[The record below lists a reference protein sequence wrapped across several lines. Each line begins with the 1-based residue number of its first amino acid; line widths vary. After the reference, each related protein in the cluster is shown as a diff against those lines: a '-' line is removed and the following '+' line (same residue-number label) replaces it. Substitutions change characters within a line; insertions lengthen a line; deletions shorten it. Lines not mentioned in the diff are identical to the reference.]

1 MQSFQEVASFIRQN
15 EVGRRAWL
23 DAPYGRRLV
32 TYADLTATGR
42 YLHFVEAWLRRVRPF
57 YANSHTAISSTGRV
71 MTELREEA
79 RRVIKRAVNC
89 GPKDE
94 VLFVG
99 AGATSA
105 VNKLVGLL
113 GWRIS
118 EPLEREFNL
127 SSLIPREKRPVV
139 FVGPYEH
146 HSNELPWLESIAEVV
161 SIDLTADGQIDLA
174 DLERK
179 LQLFPERPMRLGAFS
194 AASNVT
200 GVLSD
205 VKAVSRL
212 MHKYAG
218 HVVFDYAAGGPYM
231 PIDMHPAD
239 DAERIDA
246 LFLSTHKF
254 IGGPDGSGVLIA
266 HRDFFRTRSPE
277 RPGGGT
283 VDYVASFDRTSVD
296 YVGRLDE
303 REEGGTP
310 AIMSDIRAGI
320 GFCVKEMIGPAR
332 ILEHDVHLAEY
343 ALSRL
348 GRHPKIELL
357 GPTHLQRLPIISF
370 NIKRLHHDFVS
381 ALLDHLFGIQ
391 NRAGCSCAGPYGH
404 RLLGISRDRSES
416 YRRQIARGLIGLKP
430 GWVRVTLPYYASDE
444 DIEFLL
450 SAVEFVADH
459 GHDFLPEYRLGWL
472 DGVWRHVS
480 RPMTDVKPIELT
492 VDALTEAA
500 QSFAAGDHEQ
510 PMSNAQVRAERRK
523 YFDDAKAKVAEL
535 RAAAAR
541 KPPVFNAATGHADVD
556 ALVWFDWVHTDE
568 PWAQVPAEA
577 PVRPLPSRC
586 GLFSEMPPPAIN

>member
-1 MQSFQEVASFIRQN
+1 MQTFQDVATFIRQN

-23 DAPYGRRLV
+23 DTPYGRRLI

-57 YANSHTAISSTGRV
+57 YANSHTTISSTGRV

-89 GPKDE
+89 GPQDE
-94 VLFVG
+94 LVFVG
-99 AGATSA
+99 SGATAA

-161 SIDLTADGQIDLA
+161 SVELTADGQIDLN

-179 LQLFPERPMRLGAFS
+179 LVQFPERPMRLGAFS

-205 VKAVSRL
+205 VKALARL
-212 MHKYAG
+212 MHKHRG
-218 HVVFDYAAGGPYM
+218 VVVFDYAAGGPYM

-239 DAERIDA
+239 EAERIDA

-254 IGGPDGSGVLIA
+254 IGGPEGSGVLLA
-266 HRDFFRTRSPE
+266 HRQFFRTRSPE

-283 VDYVASFDRTSVD
+283 VDYVASFERTSVD

-310 AIMSDIRAGI
+310 AILSDIRAGI
-320 GFCVKEMIGPAR
+320 GFCVKELAGPAR
-332 ILEHDVHLAEY
+332 ILEHDVQLAAY

-348 GRHPKIELL
+348 RRHPRIELMGSTEL
-357 GPTHLQRLPIISF
+357 PRLPILSF
-370 NIKRLHHDFVS
+370 NLKRLHHDFVS

-404 RLLGISRDRSES
+404 RLLGIGRERSEEH
-416 YRRQIARGLIGLKP
+416 RRQIARGLNGLKP
-430 GWVRVTLPYYASDE
+430 GWVRVTLPYYASEE

-450 SAVEFVADH
+450 SAIEFVADH
-459 GHDFLPEYRLGWL
+459 GHEFLPEYRFGWL

-510 PMSNAQVRAERRK
+510 PMSNVQVRAERRR
-523 YFDDAKAKVAEL
+523 YFDEAKAQVAQL

-541 KPPVFNAATGHADVD
+541 KPPVWRPSTGQPDVD
-556 ALVWFDWVHTDE
+556 ALAWFDWVYSDE
-568 PWAQVPAEA
+568 PWAEVPAE
-577 PVRPLPSRC
+577 PPSRPLPARC
-586 GLFSEMPPPAIN
+586 GLFTEVPVSVN

>member
-1 MQSFQEVASFIRQN
+1 MQSFGEVAAFIRQN

-23 DAPYGRRLV
+23 DTPYGRRLV

-79 RRVIKRAVNC
+79 RRVIRRAVNA
-89 GPKDE
+89 GPQDE

-99 AGATSA
+99 SGATA
-105 VNKLVGLL
+105 AINKLVGLL

-146 HSNELPWLESIAEVV
+146 HSNELPWLESVAEVV
-161 SIDLTADGQIDLA
+161 AIGLTPQGQIDLG

-179 LQLFPERPMRLGAFS
+179 LAAFPDRTMKLGAFS

-200 GVLSD
+200 GVLTD
-205 VKAVSRL
+205 VKAVARL
-212 MHKYAG
+212 LHKHG
-218 HVVFDYAAGGPYM
+218 GVVCFDFAAGGPYM
-231 PIDMHPAD
+231 PIDMHQGD
-239 DAERIDA
+239 ESERIDA
-246 LFLSTHKF
+246 LVLSTHKF
-254 IGGPDGSGVLIA
+254 IGGPEGSGVLVA
-266 HRDFFRTRSPE
+266 HRDFFKTRSPE

-283 VDYVASFDRTSVD
+283 VDYVASFERTSVD

-310 AIMSDIRAGI
+310 AILGDIRAGI
-320 GFCVKEMIGPAR
+320 GFLVKEMTGPAR
-332 ILEHDVHLAEY
+332 ILEHDVHLAQY

-348 GRHPKIELL
+348 GRHPRIHIL
-357 GPTHLQRLPIISF
+357 GPTDVPRLPIVSF

-404 RLLGISRDRSES
+404 RLLGIDRERSEA
-416 YRRQIARGLIGLKP
+416 YRNQIARGLGGLKP

-444 DIEFLL
+444 DIEFML
-450 SAVEFVADH
+450 SAIEFVADH
-459 GHDFLPEYRLGWL
+459 GQDFLPEYRLGWL
-472 DGVWRHVS
+472 DGVWRHVE
-480 RPMTDVKPIELT
+480 RPMNDVKPIELT
-492 VDALTEAA
+492 VDALIEAA

-510 PMSNAQVRAERRK
+510 PMSIAQIRTERRR
-523 YFDDAKAKVAEL
+523 YFDEAKARVKEL
-535 RAAAAR
+535 KELALRQ
-541 KPPVFNAATGHADVD
+541 PPLWNPPTGRPDVD
-556 ALVWFDWVHTDE
+556 ALVWFDSVHTDD
-568 PWAQVPAEA
+568 PWSGVPDKA
-577 PVRPLPSRC
+577 PERPLPSRC
-586 GLFSEMPPPAIN
+586 GLFTEVAVAIN

>member
-1 MQSFQEVASFIRQN
+1 MQSFGEVAHFIRQN

-23 DAPYGRRLV
+23 DSPYGRRLV

-79 RRVIKRAVNC
+79 RRVIRRSVNA
-89 GPKDE
+89 GPHDE

-99 AGATSA
+99 SGATA
-105 VNKLVGLL
+105 AINKLVGLL

-161 SIDLTADGQIDLA
+161 AIDLTPTGQVDLA

-179 LQLFPERPMRLGAFS
+179 LAAFPNRPMKLGAFS

-200 GVLSD
+200 GVITD

-212 MHKYAG
+212 LHKYSAYAC
-218 HVVFDYAAGGPYM
+218 FDYAAGGPYM
-231 PIDMHPAD
+231 PIDMHPGD

-246 LFLSTHKF
+246 IYLSTHKF
-254 IGGPDGSGVLIA
+254 IGGPEGSGVLVA

-283 VDYVASFDRTSVD
+283 VDYVASFEHTAVD

-310 AIMSDIRAGI
+310 AILGDIRAGI
-320 GFCVKEMIGPAR
+320 GFLVKEMAGPQR
-332 ILEHDVHLAEY
+332 LLEHDVHLAEV
-343 ALSRL
+343 ALNRLSR
-348 GRHPKIELL
+348 HPRIQLL
-357 GPTHLQRLPIISF
+357 GPTNVKRLPILSF

-404 RLLGISRDRSES
+404 RLLGIDRPKSEL
-416 YRRQIARGLIGLKP
+416 YRRQIARGLVGLKP
-430 GWVRVTLPYYASDE
+430 GWVRVTLPYYGSDE
-444 DIEFLL
+444 DIEFIL
-450 SAVEFVADH
+450 SAIEFVADH
-459 GHDFLPEYRLGWL
+459 GHEFLTEYRLGWL
-472 DGVWRHVS
+472 DGVWRHVD
-480 RPMTDVKPIELT
+480 RPMNDVKPIELT

-510 PMSNAQVRAERRK
+510 PMSIAQIRAERRR
-523 YFDDAKAKVAEL
+523 YFDEAKARVGEL
-535 RAAAAR
+535 RARAQR
-541 KPPVFNAATGHADVD
+541 TPPVWNAGTGRADID
-556 ALVWFDWVHTDE
+556 ALVWFDTVHTDD
-568 PWAQVPAEA
+568 PWSRVPDAA
-577 PVRPLPSRC
+577 PERPLPSRC
-586 GLFSEMPPPAIN
+586 GFFSELTPSLN